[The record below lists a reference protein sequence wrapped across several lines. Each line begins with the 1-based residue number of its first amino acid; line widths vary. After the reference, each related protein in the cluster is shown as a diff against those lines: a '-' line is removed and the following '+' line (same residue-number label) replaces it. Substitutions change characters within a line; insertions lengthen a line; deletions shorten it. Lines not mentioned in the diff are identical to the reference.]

1 MKRKKEEDGQMNQLS
16 IVTMI
21 YIGWIIA
28 HYIAPHAYVKFCVPP
43 TWTGFFMS
51 PLNASS
57 PQCIAIRWI
66 IYKGGNHIVMMWVLA
81 GLWMVKVLKP
91 KN

>member
-1 MKRKKEEDGQMNQLS
+1 MNRLG

-21 YIGWIIA
+21 YSGWIVA

-43 TWTGFFMS
+43 TWTGFLMS

-57 PQCIAIRWI
+57 PQCIAIRWV
-66 IYKGGNHIVMMWVLA
+66 IYKGGNSIVMMWVLA
-81 GLWMVKVLKP
+81 GLWILKAL
-91 KN
+91 KTKST

>member
-1 MKRKKEEDGQMNQLS
+1 MNRLG

-21 YIGWIIA
+21 YSGWIVA

-43 TWTGFFMS
+43 TWTGFLLS

-57 PQCIAIRWI
+57 PHCIAIRWV
-66 IYKGGNHIVMMWVLA
+66 IYKGGNSIVMMWVLA
-81 GLWMVKVLKP
+81 GLWVLKAIKP
-91 KN
+91 TQSKCP